1 MTTPITDREIETAS
15 TVGDFYDCQMPGHAA
30 VVAAKFDEDAT
41 LAHCAECTYDLL
53 ARSFERIRADA
64 ATIAE
69 LRGQV
74 AELDARVNRLRAT
87 AEMGDLVM
95 RSYSCLG
102 GQCIGHGCAVC
113 MMRDALSTLAPG
125 DLGKDGT

>member
-1 MTTPITDREIETAS
+1 MTTPITDEEIAFVLDHGS
-15 TVGDFYDCQMPGHAA
+15 ARLTVVERNQGEPTY
-30 VVAAKFDEDAT
+30 VA
-41 LAHCAECTYDLL
+41 Y
-53 ARSFERIRADA
+53 ARIWERVAERIRSDA